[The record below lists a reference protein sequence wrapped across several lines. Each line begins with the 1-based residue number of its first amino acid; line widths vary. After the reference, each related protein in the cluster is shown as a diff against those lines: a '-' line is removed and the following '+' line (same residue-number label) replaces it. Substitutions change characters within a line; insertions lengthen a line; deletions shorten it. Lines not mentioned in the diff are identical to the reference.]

1 MGTSIA
7 LQGMRSADRFHVVVM
22 AHAVLIMPVCACGLV
37 AMLRSLEGPRR
48 LVALGLF
55 TAVTMM
61 GAHTLIMPAVSRRQE
76 PWNLQSLAEVRE
88 LTQGRPVGYFS
99 KADRNWWIS
108 KHGLLGGLLES
119 RILRLNPLDERQSS
133 HFSEAA
139 YKIPF
144 EWLPPGK
151 LPRRVREQCRPVW
164 AGPGLMLYELP
175 SDEEASTRLTATDR

>member
-1 MGTSIA
+1 
-7 LQGMRSADRFHVVVM
+7 
-22 AHAVLIMPVCACGLV
+22 
-37 AMLRSLEGPRR
+37 
-48 LVALGLF
+48 
-55 TAVTMM
+55 
-61 GAHTLIMPAVSRRQE
+61 MPAVSRRQE

-151 LPRRVREQCRPVW
+151 DEGTSAWALRLAKKLGIRHIVETWEDKLPRRVREQCRPVW